1 MAARGTERIAPRRRA
16 AAPQQQTKHTD
27 YSHRPKQNGSHSP
40 IHMVLDGNGKDSHK
54 TDRHREPVPEQG
66 VITWFEVIVGRAE
79 TGQKNA
85 EEE

>member
-1 MAARGTERIAPRRRA
+1 MAMAKIA
-16 AAPQQQTKHTD
+16 
-27 YSHRPKQNGSHSP
+27 
-40 IHMVLDGNGKDSHK
+40 K